1 MNKENNFSTKEFAK
15 SQFSLG
21 RWLVEQKRYLEAEQ
35 VFQEIIR
42 EDDRQLF
49 VKSRFNLALL
59 LIERKKYF
67 EAEQAYQ
74 EIKREDDKQLFAKSR
89 FNLAL
94 LLIEQKKY
102 LEAEQAYQEIER
114 EDDKQVFAK
123 SRFYLGLLL
132 EKQEKYEGAEQAYQ
146 EIKREDDK
154 KQFAMSRFNLGL
166 LLEKQEKYE
175 GAELAYQE
183 IKREDDKKQFA
194 MSRFNLGLLLGAQEK
209 YDRAEQ
215 AYQEIEREDDK
226 QLFAES
232 RFNLGG
238 VLETQKKYLEAEQA
252 YKSIKRED
260 DKKQFAMSRVNLGVL
275 FELQGK
281 YLEAEKACQEIER
294 KDNKQIFAM
303 SRFNLG
309 LLFET
314 QRKYLEAELA
324 YKSVERK
331 DDKEQFAKSRN
342 NLGALLVNQGKNKK
356 AEKIFRTVTVSDS
369 PEIFALIC
377 MNLGFML
384 KQDNKLVEA
393 KEVLEKITENDGEY
407 FFSAKFTIGEIY
419 LEEGKYDKAKIAFE
433 KSKEHYYYESERSIL
448 ISELSSDELAK
459 SLIKI
464 KEFVDVILNYLKL
477 DSEHEEYICHYTRP
491 STAFSL
497 LGYGG
502 EASKLRLST
511 IRNVN
516 DPTEGNILFDY
527 FKLPNKEIEPSSF
540 ISCFTFNYDSLNHFR
555 LYGKEN
561 NQEASGVSIIFNK
574 DFFNEYSNLCNFIEY
589 GRKGR
594 GIKFPHLDRNL
605 NIDGAFDDKINKL
618 PVYRCIYMDD
628 KSDYIK
634 LASRSEIDFYREGK
648 SEFFTSYL
656 DNINKKTK
664 NVKSAIEEIKTILNG
679 IFENDN
685 SNEALY
691 TVINYILLPL
701 KFLVKHAAFE
711 DERECRI
718 FFITDLFD
726 ERIISDVN
734 NKSMYLEYEPSVR
747 EHVKEIYLSIGAS
760 QYEDFFIRA
769 LKDSSKV
776 CHSQNPFRNK

>member
-1 MNKENNFSTKEFAK
+1 MNKKNNFSRKEFAK

-35 VFQEIIR
+35 AFKEIIR

-49 VKSRFNLALL
+49 AKSRFNLALL

-67 EAEQAYQ
+67 EAEQIYQ
-74 EIKREDDKQLFAKSR
+74 EIEREDDKQLFAKSR

-102 LEAEQAYQEIER
+102 LEAEQAYQEIKR

-132 EKQEKYEGAEQAYQ
+132 EKQEKYEGAEQ
-146 EIKREDDK
+146 
-154 KQFAMSRFNLGL
+154 
-166 LLEKQEKYE
+166 
-175 GAELAYQE
+175 AYQE

-238 VLETQKKYLEAEQA
+238 VLETQK
-252 YKSIKRED
+252 
-260 DKKQFAMSRVNLGVL
+260 
-275 FELQGK
+275 
-281 YLEAEKACQEIER
+281 
-294 KDNKQIFAM
+294 
-303 SRFNLG
+303 
-309 LLFET
+309 
-314 QRKYLEAELA
+314 KYLEAELA

-407 FFSAKFTIGEIY
+407 FFSAKLTIGEIY

-464 KEFVDVILNYLKL
+464 KEFVDLILNYLKL

-497 LGYGG
+497 LGYAG

-594 GIKFPHLDRNL
+594 RIKFPHLDRDL